1 LNILIY
7 TQCFAPKVG
16 GIESVMTNIAQQA
29 HLKGHKVEVLA
40 DGSRHSSSLYDQEQ
54 QFKIKRFDQLKFLRK
69 KIKSNF
75 FHSTLKE
82 NKFDLIYFDSWKSL
96 EHIDKNIKTKK
107 ICLVHGNE
115 ILNLKKKDRI
125 KKSLSKANK
134 IIFNSAFTQKLFL
147 KNYKGF
153 LKKKLSII
161 YPAFINHIK
170 DDNNK
175 KKYDLCTVARL
186 EYRKGHHLILESL
199 HKIKKNHNINFKYA
213 ILGNGPELSRLKDLV
228 MKYNLINQVDFLESF
243 SSTDEVY
250 NYSKIHVMPTIT
262 TPDSIEGFG
271 ISNIEAA
278 SKGLPCIVSNSG
290 GTPESIQDNG
300 FIISENNV
308 EELIDA
314 ILKVMK
320 NLPKLSKKS
329 LNFAKKFRD
338 SSKIQ
343 EYLNCI

>member
-1 LNILIY
+1 
-7 TQCFAPKVG
+7 
-16 GIESVMTNIAQQA
+16 
-29 HLKGHKVEVLA
+29 
-40 DGSRHSSSLYDQEQ
+40 
-54 QFKIKRFDQLKFLRK
+54 
-69 KIKSNF
+69 
-75 FHSTLKE
+75 
-82 NKFDLIYFDSWKSL
+82 
-96 EHIDKNIKTKK
+96 
-107 ICLVHGNE
+107 
-115 ILNLKKKDRI
+115 
-125 KKSLSKANK
+125 
-134 IIFNSAFTQKLFL
+134 
-147 KNYKGF
+147 
-153 LKKKLSII
+153 
-161 YPAFINHIK
+161 
-170 DDNNK
+170 
-175 KKYDLCTVARL
+175 
-186 EYRKGHHLILESL
+186 
-199 HKIKKNHNINFKYA
+199 
-213 ILGNGPELSRLKDLV
+213 

>member
-1 LNILIY
+1 MAKTEKRYIDIKVTSNIDGVTKKASKNADGLG
-7 TQCFAPKVG
+7 KG
-16 GIESVMTNIAQQA
+16 
-29 HLKGHKVEVLA
+29 LKGVAAGAVAATTGIRSMTAALVSSGIGA
-40 DGSRHSSSLYDQEQ
+40 IAVALGSVVS
-54 QFKIKRFDQLKFLRK
+54 
-69 KIKSNF
+69 F
-75 FHSTLKE
+75 FGKTL
-82 NKFDLIYFDSWKSL
+82 NVSMDF
-96 EHIDKNIKTKK
+96 
-107 ICLVHGNE
+107 
-115 ILNLKKKDRI
+115 
-125 KKSLSKANK
+125 A
-134 IIFNSAFTQKLFL
+134 A
-147 KNYKGF
+147 
-153 LKKKLSII
+153 
-161 YPAFINHIK
+161 
-170 DDNNK
+170 
-175 KKYDLCTVARL
+175 
-186 EYRKGHHLILESL
+186 
-199 HKIKKNHNINFKYA
+199 
-213 ILGNGPELSRLKDLV
+213 ELSRLKDLV

>member
-1 LNILIY
+1 MNNNI
-7 TQCFAPKVG
+7 
-16 GIESVMTNIAQQA
+16 E
-29 HLKGHKVEVLA
+29 
-40 DGSRHSSSLYDQEQ
+40 YDLV
-54 QFKIKRFDQLKFLRK
+54 FITRFDLLFQKNFNESNIQLDKFNLVSK
-69 KIKSNF
+69 
-75 FHSTLKE
+75 
-82 NKFDLIYFDSWKSL
+82 L
-96 EHIDKNIKTKK
+96 EHPKL
-107 ICLVHGNE
+107 ICD
-115 ILNLKKKDRI
+115 NLYI
-125 KKSLSKANK
+125 FPFSK
-134 IIFNSAFTQKLFL
+134 L
-147 KNYKGF
+147 KQFYTIVE
-153 LKKKLSII
+153 L
-161 YPAFINHIK
+161 YIN
-170 DDNNK
+170 
-175 KKYDLCTVARL
+175 C
-186 EYRKGHHLILESL
+186 SL
-199 HKIKKNHNINFKYA
+199 HKIKKHHNINFKYA